1 MNILCVSKSKYNFSK
16 HQSHH
21 IMSNK
26 ISILFHAKSSR
37 ALKNGLVPIYL
48 RITINGE
55 RIELLT
61 GKYTEKLKWIPSAGK
76 IKGNSEETRLINSY
90 LDILRNKIYET
101 EKWLVNNNQEI
112 NAQTFKKKFLGVEEK
127 QRKLIIIFEDHNK
140 RMKELVGK
148 KFSINTYKKYETTLS
163 HTREFLKYQYSL
175 NDISIKQV
183 DIAFINDFDF
193 YLRNT
198 KNCNNNSTIKYI
210 RNFGKIVKQC
220 CVNGWIEKDP
230 FLNYKGKVREIERI
244 YLSEKEIE
252 AILNKEFKIKRL
264 ELVRDM
270 FIFSCFT
277 GLAYID
283 VFNLTLSNIIIG
295 IDGEKWISTHRQKTE
310 SASKIPI
317 LPVTQMIIDKYEN
330 HPQCINEQRL
340 LPILSN
346 QKMNAYL
353 KELADICEIDKELT
367 FHIAR
372 HTFATTVTLTNGVPI
387 ESVSKMLGHKN
398 LRTTQHYAKVLDK
411 KVSEDMKILKEKFSN
426 KLALKSS

>member
-1 MNILCVSKSKYNFSK
+1 MK
-16 HQSHH
+16 HK
-21 IMSNK
+21 M
-26 ISILFHAKSSR
+26 SILFYVKSSK
-37 ALKNGLVPIYL
+37 ASKNGLLPIYQ
-48 RITINGE
+48 RITINGT
-55 RIELLT
+55 RIELST
-61 GKYTEKLKWIPSAGK
+61 SKFVEKSKWNSAAGK
-76 IKGNSEETRLINSY
+76 IKGNSEEARLINSY
-90 LDILRNKIYET
+90 LDILQSKAYET
-101 EKWLVNNNQEI
+101 EKWMVNNNQEI
-112 NAQTFKKKFLGVEEK
+112 NAQTFKNKFLGIEER
-127 QRKLIIIFEDHNK
+127 QRKLLVIFEDHNK
-140 RMKELVGK
+140 KMKELVGK
-148 KFSINTYKKYETTLS
+148 EFSINTYKKYETALS
-163 HTREFLKYQYSL
+163 HTREFLKYQYNL

-220 CVNGWIEKDP
+220 YVNGWIEKDP
-230 FLNYKGKVREIERI
+230 FLNYKGKVKEIERT
-244 YLSEKEIE
+244 YLSEDEIE
-252 AILNKEFKIKRL
+252 SLLNKEFKIKRL

-270 FIFSCFT
+270 FLFSCFT

-283 VFNLTLSNIIIG
+283 VYNLKKSNIVMG
-295 IDGEKWISTHRQKTE
+295 IDGEKWISTYRQKTE

-330 HPQCINEQRL
+330 HPICISGNRL
-340 LPILSN
+340 IPILSN

-353 KELADICEIDKELT
+353 KELADICEIEKDLT

-398 LRTTQHYAKVLDK
+398 LRTTQHYAKILDR
-411 KVSEDMKILKEKFSN
+411 KVSEDMKILKD
-426 KLALKSS
+426 KLMFREISIKKSGAL

>member
-1 MNILCVSKSKYNFSK
+1 MK
-16 HQSHH
+16 HK
-21 IMSNK
+21 M
-26 ISILFHAKSSR
+26 SILFYVKSSK
-37 ALKNGLVPIYL
+37 ASKNGLLPIYQ
-48 RITINGE
+48 RITINGT
-55 RIELLT
+55 RIELST
-61 GKYTEKLKWIPSAGK
+61 SKFVEKSKWNTSAGK
-76 IKGNSEETRLINSY
+76 IKGNSEEARLINSY
-90 LDILRNKIYET
+90 LDILNAKAYET
-101 EKWLVNNNQEI
+101 EKWMVNNNLEI
-112 NAQTFKKKFLGVEEK
+112 NAQTFKNKFLGVEER
-127 QRKLIIIFEDHNK
+127 QRKLMVIFEDHNK
-140 RMKELVGK
+140 RMKELIGK
-148 KFSINTYKKYETTLS
+148 EFAINTYKKYETALS
-163 HTREFLKYQYSL
+163 HTKDFLKYQYNL

-220 CVNGWIEKDP
+220 YVNGWVEKDP
-230 FLNYKGKVREIERI
+230 FLNYKGIVKEIERT
-244 YLSEKEIE
+244 YLSEDEIE
-252 AILNKEFKIKRL
+252 SLLNKEFKIKRL

-283 VFNLTLSNIIIG
+283 VFNLTKSNIVIG

-317 LPVTQMIIDKYEN
+317 LPITQMIIDKYEN
-330 HPQCINEQRL
+330 HPLCINENRL
-340 LPILSN
+340 IPILSN

-398 LRTTQHYAKVLDK
+398 LRTTQHYAKVLDR
-411 KVSEDMKILKEKFSN
+411 KVSEDMKILKDKFSN
-426 KLALKSS
+426 KLKLKSS